1 MEGILFNKYISKLSG
16 KYWTSH
22 NVSSHR
28 RFKGHDESLE
38 YFNWRNMQYPGY
50 IDLLPVS
57 GFVNKTI
64 LDFGCGP
71 GNDLVGFSEQSRSST
86 LIGVD
91 VSETALKQAEERLK
105 FHGKDVELIKI
116 EPEYT
121 HLPIEDNS
129 IDYIHCSGVLMH
141 VKSPVHVL
149 SEFFRVLKDDGFIRL
164 MVYNHDSIWLHLYV
178 AHVLKT
184 TDSRYN
190 DLSIEEAFARSTDGF
205 DCPISGK
212 WTQEEMRDLAL
223 EAGFSCKHLGN
234 AVSLFELSLLPQR
247 FAPLMNPDFPIEHR
261 NFLASLTFD
270 QQGIPYFHGNVAGI
284 DGCYELRKV

>member
-1 MEGILFNKYISKLSG
+1 MFNKVKSKLSA

-22 NVSSHR
+22 NVTVHKK
-28 RFKGHDESLE
+28 FKIKLESIE
-38 YFNWRNMQYPGY
+38 YFNWRNIQYPGY
-50 IDLLPVS
+50 INFLPVT
-57 GFVNKTI
+57 GFDGKSVI
-64 LDFGCGP
+64 DFGCGP
-71 GNDLVGFSEQSRSST
+71 GHDLVGFSEFSNPSR
-86 LIGVD
+86 LMGVD
-91 VSETALKQAEERLK
+91 VSSTSLAEANQRLK
-105 FHGKDVELIKI
+105 LHGKAVELVKI
-116 EPEYT
+116 EPERV

-141 VKSPVHVL
+141 VKSPVQVL

-212 WTQEEMRDLAL
+212 WTPEEMRDLAL
-223 EAGFSCKHLGN
+223 EAGFSCNHLGN